1 MTPTTP
7 KKTKAKPQF
16 SDELL
21 DIIIADDMLGGDWAP
36 VQNKLDGIKAALM
49 ERMLRGEMTHHLGYK
64 AGEEAPEA
72 NANRRN
78 GTSDKTLQTDNGEVT
93 IQIPRDRFAEFDP
106 VIVQKFQR
114 RLPDFDEKV
123 IALYA
128 RGLSTKDIQGYL
140 YEIYQT
146 DVSPALISIVTEEVL
161 EELSLWQNRP
171 LESHYPIIYLDGI
184 RVKIRDNG
192 HILTKT
198 VYVAI
203 GIDMDGNKDILGLW
217 VAKTEGS
224 KFWLSI
230 MTELKNRGV
239 EDIFIAC
246 CDGLTGLPDAI
257 AAVFPQTTVQ
267 LCIVHMIRNSLKYV
281 SWKDYKTMTR
291 DLKTI
296 YTAPTEAA
304 AKDALAVFKDVWH
317 GKYPT
322 IVPMWERHWEHI
334 VPFLA
339 YPPDIRR
346 VIYTTN
352 TIEAVNR
359 QIRKVVKTK
368 GSFPSDDSA
377 LKLIYL
383 ALKNA
388 KLSSIMPP
396 REWKQALAQFAIL
409 FHDRLPA

>member
-1 MTPTTP
+1 M
-7 KKTKAKPQF
+7 KTKKQPQF

-21 DIIIADDMLGGDWAP
+21 DQIIAGDMLGGDWAP
-36 VQNKLDGIKAALM
+36 VQNKLDAIKAALM
-49 ERMLRGEMTHHLGYK
+49 ERMLRGEMTHHLGYP
-64 AGEEAPEA
+64 AGEEAPTEIS
-72 NANRRN
+72 NRRN
-78 GTSDKTLQTDNGEVT
+78 GTSQKTLQTDSGEVT
-93 IQIPRDRFAEFDP
+93 IQIPRDRMGDFDP
-106 VIVQKFQR
+106 IIVQKHQR
-114 RLPDFDEKV
+114 RLPDFDDKV

-128 RGLSTKDIQGYL
+128 RGLSTKDIQAYL
-140 YEIYQT
+140 YEIYKT
-146 DVSPALISIVTEEVL
+146 DVSAELISIVTEEVL
-161 EELSLWQNRP
+161 AELAIWQNRP

-184 RVKIRDNG
+184 RVKIRDTG
-192 HILTKT
+192 HILSKT
-198 VYVAI
+198 IYIAI

-217 VAKTEGS
+217 VAKSEGS

-239 EDIFIAC
+239 DDIFIAC

-257 AAVFPQTTVQ
+257 GSVFPQTTVQ

-281 SWKDYKTMTR
+281 AWKDYKNVVR

-296 YTAPTEAA
+296 YKAPSAVAAREALTVFAA
-304 AKDALAVFKDVWH
+304 AWQA
-317 GKYPT
+317 KYPT
-322 IVPMWERHWEHI
+322 IAPMWERHWDNI
-334 VPFLA
+334 APFLA

-359 QIRKVVKTK
+359 QIRKVIKTK
-368 GSFPSDDSA
+368 GSFPSDDAA

-388 KLSSIMPP
+388 NLSTIMPAK
-396 REWKQALAQFAIL
+396 EWKYALAQFAIL